1 MGPEQGGIKKP
12 SHPGEGKT
20 LAYQRVS
27 VDPAVHGVWLMDLP
41 QGTSR
46 RIVADEVMRVGSP
59 PLPLAWSYDGRWLAI
74 VANAVGPGGERV
86 AAIDVTAGGGRL
98 RGTGGLRGGGAPARA
113 GGGGPRRGKQKPPPS
128 P

>member
-46 RIVADEVMRVGSP
+46 RLVADEVMRVGSP
-59 PLPLAWSYDGRWLAI
+59 PLPLAWSSDGRWLAVI
-74 VANAVGPGGERV
+74 SNAGGPGAEQV
-86 AAIDVTAGGGRL
+86 TAIDATAGETRFD
-98 RGTGGLRGGGAPARA
+98 GTGTFVGGLART
-113 GGGGPRRGKQKPPPS
+113 
-128 P
+128 